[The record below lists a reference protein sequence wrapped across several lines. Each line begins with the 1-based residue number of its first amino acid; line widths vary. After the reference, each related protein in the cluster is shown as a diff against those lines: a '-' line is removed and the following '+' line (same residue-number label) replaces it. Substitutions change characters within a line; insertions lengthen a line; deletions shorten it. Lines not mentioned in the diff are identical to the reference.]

1 MATAAAV
8 AAAAATAVSA
18 GVGAANAAGAFG
30 SGQPGA
36 PKFQQA
42 PRPGY
47 ESAEQKYYGRVLAAN
62 INNKGPSWNDWLKS
76 GGQATYQ
83 LQDTGM
89 TPTEAQH
96 MGFVDK
102 GGQAVNYYYPPGT
115 APPGAPG
122 QEPGPTGP
130 GSLND
135 EQWMSRLREA
145 GPQNPLHQR
154 YQRIQNLD
162 KRISNLQGKVDAGD
176 LPDARQ
182 QRIQGRITHLTNR
195 RSTIFNKGRGGPAA

>member
-18 GVGAANAAGAFG
+18 GVGAASAAGAFG

-47 ESAEQKYYGRVLAAN
+47 EGASQKYITRVLMGN
-62 INNKGPSWNDWLKS
+62 INNRGPTWNDYLQS
-76 GGQATYQ
+76 GGNATFQ

-89 TPTEAQH
+89 RPIEAQK
-96 MGFVDK
+96 MGFVEK
-102 GGQAVNYYYPPGT
+102 GGAEPAWYT
-115 APPGAPG
+115 PG
-122 QEPGPTGP
+122 QGPLTQQ
-130 GSLND
+130 
-135 EQWMSRLREA
+135 QWEDRMREA
-145 GPQNPLHQR
+145 GSKTPMGQR
-154 YQRIQNLD
+154 YQRIQTLGQ
-162 KRISNLQGKVDAGD
+162 RISNLQGKIDAGG

-182 QRIQGRITHLTNR
+182 QRIQDRIDRLTNR
-195 RSTIFNKGRGGPAA
+195 KNTLATRGYNPSGAL